1 MKFEVELAEKA
12 DRDLRNIFFYIAV
25 DLSAPEN
32 AERQINRLW
41 DAILSLDELPER
53 YRRYEDEPWYSRG
66 MRVLPIDNF
75 VILYIP
81 YLEEKVVR
89 IVTVMYGGRDIS
101 EHYCLSNNC
110 FIFCVRIVLN
120 FMRFS
125 IFSLKSFVYL
135 W

>member
-1 MKFEVELAEKA
+1 MKFEVELTERA
-12 DRDLRNIFFYIAV
+12 DRDLRNIFLYIAV

-53 YRRYEDEPWYSRG
+53 YRRYETEPWHSLG

-81 YLEEKVVR
+81 YLEEKAVR

-101 EHYCLSNNC
+101 EQ
-110 FIFCVRIVLN
+110 
-120 FMRFS
+120 
-125 IFSLKSFVYL
+125 LKKI
-135 W
+135 

>member
-75 VILYIP
+75 VIYIF
-81 YLEEKVVR
+81 LTWKK
-89 IVTVMYGGRDIS
+89 S
-101 EHYCLSNNC
+101 CAYCYC
-110 FIFCVRIVLN
+110 HVWRT
-120 FMRFS
+120 
-125 IFSLKSFVYL
+125 
-135 W
+135 

>member
-1 MKFEVELAEKA
+1 MKFEVELTEKA
-12 DRDLRNIFFYIAV
+12 DRDLRNIFLYIAV

-32 AERQINRLW
+32 AERQLNRLW

-101 EHYCLSNNC
+101 EQ
-110 FIFCVRIVLN
+110 
-120 FMRFS
+120 
-125 IFSLKSFVYL
+125 LKKME
-135 W
+135 

>member
-1 MKFEVELAEKA
+1 MKFEVELTEKA
-12 DRDLRNIFFYIAV
+12 DRDLRNIFLYIAV

-41 DAILSLDELPER
+41 NAILSLDELPER
-53 YRRYEDEPWYSRG
+53 YRCYEDEPWYSRG

-89 IVTVMYGGRDIS
+89 IVTVMYGGRDIR
-101 EHYCLSNNC
+101 EQ
-110 FIFCVRIVLN
+110 
-120 FMRFS
+120 
-125 IFSLKSFVYL
+125 LKKME
-135 W
+135 

>member
-25 DLSAPEN
+25 HLSAPEN

-101 EHYCLSNNC
+101 EQ
-110 FIFCVRIVLN
+110 
-120 FMRFS
+120 
-125 IFSLKSFVYL
+125 LKKIE
-135 W
+135 

>member
-1 MKFEVELAEKA
+1 MKFEVELTEKA
-12 DRDLRNIFFYIAV
+12 DRDLRNIFLYIAV

-41 DAILSLDELPER
+41 NAILSLDELPER
-53 YRRYEDEPWYSRG
+53 YRCYEDEPWYSRG

-101 EHYCLSNNC
+101 EQ
-110 FIFCVRIVLN
+110 
-120 FMRFS
+120 
-125 IFSLKSFVYL
+125 LKKIE
-135 W
+135 

>member
-1 MKFEVELAEKA
+1 MKFEVELTEKA
-12 DRDLRNIFFYIAV
+12 DRDLRNIFLYIAV
-25 DLSAPEN
+25 DLSSPEN
-32 AERQINRLW
+32 AEKQIERLW

-81 YLEEKVVR
+81 YLKEKVVR

-101 EHYCLSNNC
+101 EQ
-110 FIFCVRIVLN
+110 
-120 FMRFS
+120 
-125 IFSLKSFVYL
+125 LKKIE
-135 W
+135 

>member
-1 MKFEVELAEKA
+1 MKFEVELTERA
-12 DRDLRNIFFYIAV
+12 DRDLRNIFLYIAI
-25 DLSAPEN
+25 DLSSLEN
-32 AERQINRLW
+32 AEKQIKRLW

-89 IVTVMYGGRDIS
+89 IVTVMYGGRNIS
-101 EHYCLSNNC
+101 EE
-110 FIFCVRIVLN
+110 
-120 FMRFS
+120 
-125 IFSLKSFVYL
+125 LKKI
-135 W
+135 

>member
-12 DRDLRNIFFYIAV
+12 DRDLRNIFLYIAV

-101 EHYCLSNNC
+101 EQ
-110 FIFCVRIVLN
+110 
-120 FMRFS
+120 
-125 IFSLKSFVYL
+125 LKKIE
-135 W
+135 

>member
-1 MKFEVELAEKA
+1 MKFEVELTEKA
-12 DRDLRNIFFYIAV
+12 DRDLRNIFLYIAV

-101 EHYCLSNNC
+101 EQ
-110 FIFCVRIVLN
+110 
-120 FMRFS
+120 
-125 IFSLKSFVYL
+125 LKKIE
-135 W
+135 

>member
-12 DRDLRNIFFYIAV
+12 DRDLRKIFFYIAG

-75 VILYIP
+75 MILYIP

-101 EHYCLSNNC
+101 EQ
-110 FIFCVRIVLN
+110 
-120 FMRFS
+120 
-125 IFSLKSFVYL
+125 LKKIE
-135 W
+135 

>member
-1 MKFEVELAEKA
+1 MKFEVELTERA
-12 DRDLRNIFFYIAV
+12 DRNLRNIFLYIAV

-53 YRRYEDEPWYSRG
+53 YCRYETELWHNLG

-89 IVTVMYGGRDIS
+89 IVTVMYDGRDIS
-101 EHYCLSNNC
+101 KQ
-110 FIFCVRIVLN
+110 
-120 FMRFS
+120 
-125 IFSLKSFVYL
+125 LKKI
-135 W
+135 